1 MWCLSFIDFFS
12 VIFALASYNF
22 DIIIK
27 KQTFFCELFIL
38 TILSWHGFTN
48 SKLCSLKSNK
58 KFTHS
63 DLVQTLNFNKIC
75 EFSEF
80 KIGETMPWKS
90 SLFLFAPAPWAGT
103 PATTSL
109 KPWIWWNIGIIWSSS
124 YWVSSGYQNWS
135 WLRIVSYQSWFVT
148 AWSPKLS
155 KEFL

>member
-80 KIGETMPWKS
+80 KIGETISGNLLCSYFPQPHELEPQLRLW
-90 SLFLFAPAPWAGT
+90 SLGSGGIYGSYGAAVTGFPARTKIDPGWGLY
-103 PATTSL
+103 PINPGLLPLEVQNCL
-109 KPWIWWNIGIIWSSS
+109 KN
-124 YWVSSGYQNWS
+124 
-135 WLRIVSYQSWFVT
+135 F
-148 AWSPKLS
+148 
-155 KEFL
+155 